1 MAAEMEMKDQ
11 IKEAV
16 DDIRPYLQSHN
27 GDVEFVSFE
36 DGIVNVRLQGACH
49 GCAGATM
56 TLKNGIQRILQEQFG
71 EDNVKSVEA
80 V

>member
-1 MAAEMEMKDQ
+1 MAAELEMKDQ
-11 IKEAV
+11 IREAV
-16 DDIRPYLQSHN
+16 DDIRPYLQSHD

-36 DGIVNVRLQGACH
+36 DGIVNVKLQGACH

>member
-1 MAAEMEMKDQ
+1 MAEELTMKEKIQ
-11 IKEAV
+11 EAI

-27 GDVEFVSFE
+27 GDLEFVSYE
-36 DGIVNVRLQGACH
+36 DGVVNVKLQGACH

-56 TLKNGIQRILQEQFG
+56 TLKNGIQRILQEEFG
-71 EDNVKSVEA
+71 EENVKSVEA

>member
-1 MAAEMEMKDQ
+1 MAAELEMKDQ
-11 IKEAV
+11 IREAV
-16 DDIRPYLQSHN
+16 YDIRPYLQSHN

-36 DGIVNVRLQGACH
+36 DGIVNVKLQGACH

>member
-1 MAAEMEMKDQ
+1 MAEELTMKEKIQ
-11 IKEAV
+11 EAI

-56 TLKNGIQRILQEQFG
+56 TLKNGIQRILQEEFG
-71 EDNVKSVEA
+71 EENVKSVEA